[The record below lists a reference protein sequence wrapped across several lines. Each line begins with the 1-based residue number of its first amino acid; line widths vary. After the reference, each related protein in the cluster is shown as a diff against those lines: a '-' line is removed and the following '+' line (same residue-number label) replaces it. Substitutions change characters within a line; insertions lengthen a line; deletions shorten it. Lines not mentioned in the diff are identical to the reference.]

1 MNVIDNPTSDRRAY
15 WNAAYA
21 ARGPEAVS
29 WFDRDASESLAALV
43 PLLAPGDPVLDVGGG
58 ASDLAA
64 RLTESGLGPVTV
76 LDLSETALGLARARA
91 GATATRI
98 AWTQGDVTRWS
109 PPHPFA
115 LWHDRAVFHFLTQP
129 EDRAAY
135 LATLAAA
142 LRPGGHAIL
151 STFAEDGPDRCS
163 GLPVMRYA
171 PDALAAAIAAIAP
184 GLLRPVAATRHLHR
198 TPTGV
203 GQRFQTSIFQRA
215 A

>member
-1 MNVIDNPTSDRRAY
+1 MNVIDNPTSDRRAH

-64 RLTESGLGPVTV
+64 RLTEGGLGPVTV

-91 GATATRI
+91 RATAARI
-98 AWTQGDVTRWS
+98 AWIQGDVTRWS
-109 PPHPFA
+109 PPHPVA

-163 GLPVMRYA
+163 GLPVVRYA